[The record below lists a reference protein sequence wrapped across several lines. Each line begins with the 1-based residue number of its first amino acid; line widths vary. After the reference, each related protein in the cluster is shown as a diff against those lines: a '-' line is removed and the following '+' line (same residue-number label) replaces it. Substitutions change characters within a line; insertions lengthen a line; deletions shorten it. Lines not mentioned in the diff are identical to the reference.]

1 MVPLVSRVQ
10 PTGSGTIAS
19 PFELCVLN
27 KSDLSIGVVPRFRIG
42 RKNRFLYI
50 VSVTN
55 GNLDD
60 NLSGLGKPNLPI
72 VRGFAGGGSEHSEV
86 GAGEGGADG
95 SGHLAAVLVLD
106 RELVL
111 DLVRPDDE
119 VDDILYKKE

>member
-1 MVPLVSRVQ
+1 M
-10 PTGSGTIAS
+10 
-19 PFELCVLN
+19 
-27 KSDLSIGVVPRFRIG
+27 SIGVVSG
-42 RKNRFLYI
+42 LSVESKNRFISI
-50 VSVTN
+50 VTVTN
-55 GNLDD
+55 GNLGD

-72 VRGFAGGGSEHSEV
+72 VRGFAGGGSEHAEV

-106 RELVL
+106 GELVL